1 MLHRLWAGWRSLVT
15 AWRISVEAWTE
26 GRIPESG
33 WAVWRTMDEEEEAV
47 GSRRTLDQVGS
58 ISQSAWPELRL
69 QGNVVVE
76 WRLLENV
83 AAF

>member
-1 MLHRLWAGWRSLVT
+1 
-15 AWRISVEAWTE
+15 
-26 GRIPESG
+26 
-33 WAVWRTMDEEEEAV
+33 MDEEEEAV

>member
-1 MLHRLWAGWRSLVT
+1 
-15 AWRISVEAWTE
+15 
-26 GRIPESG
+26 
-33 WAVWRTMDEEEEAV
+33 MDEEEEAV
-47 GSRRTLDQVGS
+47 GSRRTLEQVGS
-58 ISQSAWPELRL
+58 ILQSAWPELRL